1 MPFVTRKSMLALAVI
16 SGIAGLAIGGFVWS
30 GMYNVGADDPHL
42 RPTYT
47 MLRLMR
53 ERSIVRHTREVK
65 VPDLRDPALI
75 SQGAGNFDTMC
86 TGCHLAPGMDETELS
101 KGLYPAP
108 PNFSR
113 MEPLNPAH
121 AFWVTKHGIKASG
134 MPAWGKSMK
143 DEYIWGM
150 VAFLQQIPK
159 LSPEQ
164 YQAMVAGSGGHSHGG
179 GETKPHGD
187 AEGGP
192 DHHGAMPNGSI
203 PNGSMPMEGM
213 PNDESKPHPHPA
225 GTPADHHKAP
235 APKGSRA
242 QPAPATIEHRH
253 ADGTVESHPAPK
265 PKQADD
271 GHDHEH

>member
-1 MPFVTRKSMLALAVI
+1 MPFVTRKSMLILAVL
-16 SGIAGLAIGGFVWS
+16 SGVAGLAIGGFVWS

-47 MLRLMR
+47 MLRMMR
-53 ERSIVRHTREVK
+53 ERSIVRHSREVK
-65 VPDLRDPALI
+65 VPDMRDPALI
-75 SQGAGNFDTMC
+75 SQGAGNYDSMC

-134 MPAWGKSMK
+134 MPAWGRSMG

-150 VAFLQQIPK
+150 VAFLQQIPG
-159 LSPEQ
+159 LDPEE
-164 YQAMVAGSGGHSHGG
+164 YKAMVAASGGHSHGG
-179 GETKPHGD
+179 GETMPRGN
-187 AEGGP
+187 AEGG
-192 DHHGAMPNGSI
+192 HHDA
-203 PNGSMPMEGM
+203 MPMEGM
-213 PNDESKPHPHPA
+213 PMDGAKPHAHPP

-235 APKGSRA
+235 ASASEGP
-242 QPAPATIEHRH
+242 PATATIEHRH

-265 PKQADD
+265 PQQAND